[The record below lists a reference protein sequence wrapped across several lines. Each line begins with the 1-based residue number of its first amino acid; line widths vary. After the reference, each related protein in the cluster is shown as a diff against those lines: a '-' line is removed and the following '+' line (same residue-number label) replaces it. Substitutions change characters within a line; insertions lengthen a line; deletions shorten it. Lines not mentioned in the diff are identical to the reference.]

1 MGDKEVVIIVP
12 GAKYIKSRAKFMQKL
27 ILLFYRLTR
36 IYKPVYHN
44 YSKEWEN
51 KFNSKDRIVF
61 WLHWSRGISFISK
74 FFAKRRLIRLIKQY
88 QNRNIMLVGISLGG
102 EIILEVLQKI
112 KNHSVKKV
120 ILICS
125 TNENKNIKLNS
136 TQIINIF
143 SEKDLFSK
151 FAIEILS
158 PFHGGQKLYGKNI
171 KNVLIPEMTHDEFC
185 SDSHI
190 RRGKYKGKSVTEI
203 VNSYLID

>member
-1 MGDKEVVIIVP
+1 MEKEIVIIVP

-36 IYKPVYHN
+36 IYKPEYHN
-44 YSKEWEN
+44 YSKEWQM
-51 KFNSKDRIVF
+51 KFNSDNRMVF

-74 FFAKRRLIRLIKQY
+74 FFAKRRLLKLIKQY
-88 QNRNIMLVGISLGG
+88 QNKRIKLVGISLGG

-120 ILICS
+120 ILVCS

-136 TQIINIF
+136 TKITNIF
-143 SEKDLFSK
+143 SEKDLFAR

-158 PFHGGQKLYGKNI
+158 PFHGGQKLYGKNV

-185 SDSHI
+185 SDSKI
-190 RRGKYKGKSVTEI
+190 KKGKYKGKSITEI
-203 VNSYLID
+203 VNSFLVD